1 MTALISTYSYKTTA
15 RGAIRVLALAS
26 AFAFPA
32 GAQTQSSPASQPPTA
47 QQQPDI
53 NQQRLNNS
61 DREGF
66 WGHLNPFARKKWV
79 RRRLDPINDRLTEL
93 DQLNAK
99 NANDIKD
106 VDARAQAGIR
116 QAQSTAD
123 SANQTATAAGQTA
136 QVASTQAEAASGH
149 VDQIHTTVNGLDQY
163 KPVSETEVKFRGG
176 VPTLSADAKSK
187 LDDVIQSVNG
197 RRGYIINIEAH
208 SPVRG
213 AAGIQN
219 SQKFAQAVNRYLVEH
234 NIPVYRL
241 HAVALGNAQSESG
254 DANAT
259 SEPVRISMV
268 RVRLMENSL
277 AAPDAGQPQ
286 GTASAPGAER
296 P

>member
-1 MTALISTYSYKTTA
+1 MTGLINTYSHKYSV
-15 RGAIRVLALAS
+15 RGAVSLLALAS
-26 AFAFPA
+26 AFAFPT
-32 GAQTQSSPASQPPTA
+32 GAIAQSSSSTSQTPPPAAQ

-53 NQQRLNNS
+53 NQQRLDNA

-66 WGHLNPFARKKWV
+66 WGHMMPFARKKWV
-79 RRRLDPINDRLTEL
+79 NRRLDPINDRLTEL

-99 NANDIKD
+99 NAADIKD
-106 VDARAQAGIR
+106 VDARATAGIH

-123 SANQTATAAGQTA
+123 AANQAATVAGQTA
-136 QVASTQAEAASGH
+136 QGASTQAQAASDH
-149 VDQIHTTVNGLDQY
+149 VAQVHTTVNGLDQF
-163 KPVSETEVKFRGG
+163 KPISETEVKFRGG

-197 RRGYIINIEAH
+197 RRGYIIEVEAH
-208 SPVRG
+208 SPVHG

-219 SQKFAQAVNRYLVEH
+219 SQRFAQAVNRYLVEH

-241 HAVALGNAQSESG
+241 HAVAMGNAQSQDS
-254 DANAT
+254 D
-259 SEPVRISMV
+259 EPVRISMV

-277 AAPDAGQPQ
+277 AAQDAASPQ
-286 GTASAPGAER
+286 GAASSSGAER